1 MNFLQTVLAF
11 LVALTVLIFVHEFG
25 HYWVARKCNVKILKF
40 SIGFGPSLFSR
51 KFGPDQTEWSF
62 SAIPLG
68 GFVRMVDERE
78 KDAVIAPEDLP
89 RAFTRQSL
97 LKRSAIVVAG
107 PLANFLLAI
116 ALYAVL
122 SFVGI
127 SEPVAILDDGAA
139 NSAAAKAGITRG
151 DKVVSVDGL
160 SVRSWNEFRLRM
172 LEGAIE
178 RRVIDLE
185 VIRAGQSTAQ
195 PIKLDASSLPFGE
208 VEKDFLKTL
217 GLDLQM
223 GEIIVNQVMPA
234 GSAEKAGLQVG
245 DVVLGIN
252 GESVS
257 RATALISKIRVNPDM
272 PLELKVNRNGTEQVL
287 SITPQGTL
295 ENQPPVGGVEVAAKK
310 VGKIG
315 AALQNKVETA
325 VISFGPLDSVI
336 EGAKK
341 TWDMSIFSLR
351 MMGKMVVG
359 QLSLKNLSGPISI
372 ADYAGQSARVGWYA
386 YVGFLALI
394 SISLG
399 VLNLMPIPVLDGGHL
414 VYYALEAMKGKPLSD
429 RFMSLTQKA
438 GVGVVLLMMFV
449 AVFNDINRLISG

>member
-1 MNFLQTVLAF
+1 MSIVQTILAF
-11 LVALTVLIFVHEFG
+11 LLALTVLIFVHEFG
-25 HYWVARKCNVKILKF
+25 HYWVARKFNVKIIKF

-97 LKRSAIVVAG
+97 AKRSAIVVAG
-107 PLANFLLAI
+107 PLANFILAI

-127 SEPVAILDDGAA
+127 SEPVAMLDDGST

-151 DKVVSVDGL
+151 DKVVSVDGDA
-160 SVRSWNEFRLRM
+160 VRSWNDFRLRM
-172 LEGAIE
+172 LDGAIE
-178 RRVIDLE
+178 RRNIDLE
-185 VIRAGQSTAQ
+185 VIRAGQSSPQ
-195 PIKLDASSLPFGE
+195 VLKIDASGLASGE
-208 VEKDFLKTL
+208 IEKDFLKTL
-217 GLDLQM
+217 GLELQM
-223 GEIIVNQVMPA
+223 GEIIVNQVMAA
-234 GSAEKAGLQVG
+234 GRAEQAGLKVG
-245 DVVLGIN
+245 DVVLALN
-252 GESVS
+252 GEAVIK
-257 RATALISKIRVNPDM
+257 ATALIAKIRTSAEQAI
-272 PLELKVNRNGTEQVL
+272 ELKIRRDGVEQLLMV
-287 SITPQGTL
+287 TPLGTL
-295 ENQPPVGGVEVAAKK
+295 ENQAAIDGVESTAKR

-351 MMGKMVVG
+351 MMGKMVIG
-359 QLSLKNLSGPISI
+359 ELSLKNLSGPISI

-414 VYYALEAMKGKPLSD
+414 VYYALEAIKGKPLSE

-449 AVFNDINRLISG
+449 AVFNDLNRLISG

>member
-1 MNFLQTVLAF
+1 MSIVQTILAF
-11 LVALTVLIFVHEFG
+11 LLALTVLIFVHEFG
-25 HYWVARKCNVKILKF
+25 HYWVARKFNVKIIKF

-97 LKRSAIVVAG
+97 AKRSAIVVAG
-107 PLANFLLAI
+107 PLANFILAI

-127 SEPVAILDDGAA
+127 SEPVAMLDDGST

-151 DKVVSVDGL
+151 DKVVSVDGDA
-160 SVRSWNEFRLRM
+160 VRSWNDFRLRM
-172 LEGAIE
+172 LDGAIE
-178 RRVIDLE
+178 RRNIDLE
-185 VIRAGQSTAQ
+185 VIRAGQSSPQ
-195 PIKLDASSLPFGE
+195 VLKIDASGLASGE
-208 VEKDFLKTL
+208 IEKDFLKTL
-217 GLDLQM
+217 GLELQM
-223 GEIIVNQVMPA
+223 GEIIVNQVMAA
-234 GSAEKAGLQVG
+234 GRAEQAGLKVG
-245 DVVLGIN
+245 DVVLALN
-252 GESVS
+252 GEAVIK
-257 RATALISKIRVNPDM
+257 ATALIAKIRTSAEQAI
-272 PLELKVNRNGTEQVL
+272 ELKIRREGVEQLLMV
-287 SITPQGTL
+287 TPLGTL
-295 ENQPPVGGVEVAAKK
+295 ENQAAIDGVESTAKR

-351 MMGKMVVG
+351 MMGKMVIG
-359 QLSLKNLSGPISI
+359 ELSLKNLSGPISI

-414 VYYALEAMKGKPLSD
+414 VYYALEAIKGKPLSE

-449 AVFNDINRLISG
+449 AVFNDLNRLISG